1 MFLFINNPGS
11 EILPITVIRTAIRQK
26 KILIIPLEVG
36 KDTTDKDIEKILHEG
51 LTSSSYEKR
60 DISLIVFHPSLRT
73 GSVPIDLIPLVVRS
87 IKGWSNAFLLT
98 ISSGGQKDCLIPAKN
113 AGSDE
118 AIPIAQFCEIWRT
131 ASDDEGR
138 LLNQLMKYSKRTEI
152 ESLVIEIPYLFLSL
166 DIDIQ
171 ALEVLDNR
179 KKKREQVKNPQEY
192 LKEMYADNIDYL
204 QKFEHLRAKVNELGE
219 IEGINKERLK
229 ELAGYNNKGVSQFF
243 EKLKDKKDDPDE
255 FLGHTW
261 GIEGVESLHGWYC
274 ALASCLRGA
283 EGCEGK

>member
-1 MFLFINNPGS
+1 MILFINNPGS
-11 EILPITVIRTAIRQK
+11 EILPITVIRTAIQQK
-26 KILIIPLEVG
+26 KISIIPLEVG

-51 LTSSSYEKR
+51 LTSSSYEKQ

-138 LLNQLMKYSKRTEI
+138 LLNQLIKYSKRTEI

-261 GIEGVESLHGWYC
+261 GIEGVESFHDWYC
-274 ALASCLRGA
+274 ALASCLRGEEA
-283 EGCEGK
+283 CN